1 MGRWPRHHRSSTH
14 RAPRPHRGWSTGVA
28 ILATGLL
35 LAGPLTLAVP
45 GWAVDDDQDD
55 GLSISGARVDDY
67 PEVSVTVNARR
78 GVIDPAAAEDAF
90 VLLENGQE
98 RDVAVQRLDSEDLE
112 VALII
117 DTSGSMEGAPLAAA
131 QQAAQEFVES
141 MPAVVQLSVI
151 EFSTTASLR
160 SDFTDDREETGD
172 ALTGLSAG
180 GWTALYDAIELALDL
195 FDDRDSD
202 GQAIVVLTDGGDN
215 RSSTTLDELTERL
228 ADGAEVLH
236 LVELITTDRPV
247 PRERFGRD
255 DPDIDEQD
263 LEALRS
269 LASAADQ
276 GFVASPTDLD
286 DISAVYADIAAS
298 LMNQYELTYTSE
310 AFDEA
315 TVEVRLTQDDGEVAG
330 TRVVELPPSPE
341 EPEEPEAP
349 AEEPEEEPIPEEP
362 EPLDEEPA
370 AAVEESSPFADL
382 LDEPWVLWTIVAAIV
397 VGIAFLIFYIR
408 GMPSLRS

>member
-1 MGRWPRHHRSSTH
+1 MGRWLRHHRSSTH

-28 ILATGLL
+28 ILAAGLL
-35 LAGPLTLAVP
+35 LTAPLRLASP

-55 GLSISGARVDDY
+55 GLSVSGARVDDY
-67 PEVSVTVNARR
+67 PEVRVTVNAQR

-141 MPAVVQLSVI
+141 MPAVVLLSVI
-151 EFSTTASLR
+151 EFSTTASLL
-160 SDFTDDREETGD
+160 SDFTDDRAATDD
-172 ALTGLSAG
+172 ALTGLEAD

-315 TVEVRLTQDDGEVAG
+315 TVEVRLTQDDGEVTG

-341 EPEEPEAP
+341 EPEEPEAS

-397 VGIAFLIFYIR
+397 AGIAFLIYYIR
-408 GMPSLRS
+408 SMPNLRS